1 MSIKIG
7 TRMTTHHRTFEVVS
21 ILPNGGLRLRPLKP
35 GNRSNGTQYELG
47 ERVRIV
53 GVDQDEAL
61 EGVVCGVGPIRARV
75 KERGA
80 FHGVEVGFCK
90 ILKWKGKA

>member
-61 EGVVCGVGPIRARV
+61 EGEVVSVGPIRARV
-75 KERGA
+75 TRGV
-80 FHGVEVGFCK
+80 FQGVEVGTCK
-90 ILKWKGKA
+90 IRKRGT

>member
-1 MSIKIG
+1 MIRIG

-35 GNRSNGTQYELG
+35 GNRSNGTQYSLG

-53 GVDQDEAL
+53 GVDQDEEL
-61 EGVVCGVGPIRARV
+61 DGEVVSVGPIRARV
-75 KERGA
+75 TERGA
-80 FHGVEVGFCK
+80 FHGHEVGTSK
-90 ILKWKGKA
+90 IRKKEQPNG

>member
-21 ILPNGGLRLRPLKP
+21 IMADGGLRLRPLKP

-53 GVDQDEAL
+53 GVDKDEAL
-61 EGVVCGVGPIRARV
+61 EGEVVSVGPIRAMV
-75 KERGA
+75 KQRGA
-80 FHGVEVGFCK
+80 FHGVEVGTCK
-90 ILKWKGKA
+90 IRKRGT

>member
-1 MSIKIG
+1 MIRIG
-7 TRMTTHHRTFEVVS
+7 TRMSSHHKTFEVVS
-21 ILPNGGLRLRPLKP
+21 IMADGGLRLRPLKP

-61 EGVVCGVGPIRARV
+61 EGEVVSVGPIRAVVTQRCRYV
-75 KERGA
+75 GY
-80 FHGVEVGFCK
+80 EVGTSK
-90 ILKWKGKA
+90 IRKKEPAK

>member
-1 MSIKIG
+1 MIRIG

-53 GVDQDEAL
+53 GVDQDEVL
-61 EGVVCGVGPIRARV
+61 EGIVCSVGPIRAKV
-75 KERGA
+75 TRGV
-80 FHGVEVGFCK
+80 FQGVEVGVCK
-90 ILKWKGKA
+90 IRKRGT